1 MPQNMQRSWKHHSST
16 GRTCGKS
23 MKIMQFFLV
32 LKMISAGLNLL
43 KQLFRWNPNRN
54 QIGPQKTPR
63 PHPIPTTHE
72 CHVHN
77 KQK

>member
-1 MPQNMQRSWKHHSST
+1 MWEINENHA
-16 GRTCGKS
+16 
-23 MKIMQFFLV
+23 FFFV

-43 KQLFRWNPNRN
+43 KQLFRWNPNRS
-54 QIGPQKTPR
+54 QIGPQKTSR

-72 CHVHN
+72 RHVHN